1 MQPSYT
7 ITINGIKSESFE
19 ECMKYNGAY
28 SGIINLRKDCAPIN
42 CIYLDDYGNFV
53 AIK

>member
-1 MQPSYT
+1 MEYNYT
-7 ITINGIKSESFE
+7 TTINGIKSESFE

-28 SGIINLRKDCAPIN
+28 CGVINPRKDAAPIN

>member
-1 MQPSYT
+1 MQHTYT
-7 ITINGIKSESFE
+7 VKINGIPQKSFE

-28 SGIINLRKDCAPIN
+28 SGIINPRKDCAPIN
-42 CIYLDDYGNFV
+42 CIYLDDHGIFV